1 MAERDAM
8 ENENA
13 AEERFCAGMN
23 RADEMENTAEY
34 EAFVEKFVPKKT
46 TDECYTPALVYE
58 AVRGWAIERYGL
70 QGREIVRPFY
80 PGGDYERE
88 EYPAGCVVIDN
99 PPFSMISKICAFY
112 QKNEIPFFLFAQE
125 KTLFSVGSGK
135 HKYVCCDAKITYEN
149 GASINTGFVTN
160 LPGAKIVVAADLRK
174 LVNQADAENRAE
186 KTVKH
191 AKYDYPVEVAT
202 PTRMA
207 DIARRGVSFE
217 IAEGEVQFIRAMD
230 EQRENGKAIYGGGF
244 ILSEKAAAEKAA
256 AEKAAA
262 EKAAAEKAAAKHW
275 ELSEREREIVR
286 NLGCGRED
294 EEI

>member
-1 MAERDAM
+1 M
-8 ENENA
+8 
-13 AEERFCAGMN
+13 
-23 RADEMENTAEY
+23 
-34 EAFVEKFVPKKT
+34 
-46 TDECYTPALVYE
+46 
-58 AVRGWAIERYGL
+58 
-70 QGREIVRPFY
+70 
-80 PGGDYERE
+80 
-88 EYPAGCVVIDN
+88 
-99 PPFSMISKICAFY
+99 
-112 QKNEIPFFLFAQE
+112 
-125 KTLFSVGSGK
+125 
-135 HKYVCCDAKITYEN
+135 
-149 GASINTGFVTN
+149 TN
-160 LPGAKIVVAADLRK
+160 LPGAKIVVDADLSK
-174 LVNQADAENRAE
+174 LVNKADAENREE
-186 KTVKH
+186 KIVKH
-191 AKYDYPVEVAT
+191 EKYEYPVEVAT

-256 AEKAAA
+256 AEKEAAEKAAA

>member
-1 MAERDAM
+1 MTAERDAM
-8 ENENA
+8 ENENTT
-13 AEERFCAGMN
+13 EERFRAGMS

-160 LPGAKIVVAADLRK
+160 LPGAKIVVAADLSK

-256 AEKAAA
+256 AEKATA
-262 EKAAAEKAAAKHW
+262 EKAAARHW

-286 NLGCGRED
+286 RLGCGRKDED
-294 EEI
+294 G

>member
-1 MAERDAM
+1 MTAERDAM

-13 AEERFCAGMN
+13 AEERFRAGMN
-23 RADEMENTAEY
+23 RADELESTAEY

-58 AVRGWAIERYGL
+58 AVRGWAVERYGL
-70 QGREIVRPFY
+70 QGSEIVRPFY
-80 PGGDYERE
+80 PGGDYERA

-160 LPGAKIVVAADLRK
+160 LPGAKIVVAADLSK
-174 LVNQADAENRAE
+174 LVNQSDAENRAE

-191 AKYDYPVEVAT
+191 AKYEYPVEVAT

-207 DIARRGVSFE
+207 DIARREF
-217 IAEGEVQFIRAMD
+217 
-230 EQRENGKAIYGGGF
+230 
-244 ILSEKAAAEKAA
+244 
-256 AEKAAA
+256 
-262 EKAAAEKAAAKHW
+262 
-275 ELSEREREIVR
+275 
-286 NLGCGRED
+286 
-294 EEI
+294 

>member
-1 MAERDAM
+1 MTAERDAV

-13 AEERFCAGMN
+13 AEERFRAGMN
-23 RADEMENTAEY
+23 RADEMESTAEY

-58 AVRGWAIERYGL
+58 AVRGWAVKRYGL

-88 EYPAGCVVIDN
+88 EYPAECVVIDN
-99 PPFSMISKICAFY
+99 PPFSIISKICAFY
-112 QKNEIPFFLFAQE
+112 QKKGIAFLLFAQE

-160 LPGAKIVVAADLRK
+160 LPGAKIVVAADLSK

-186 KTVKH
+186 KIVKH
-191 AKYDYPVEVAT
+191 EKYEYPVEVAT

-217 IAEGEVQFIRAMD
+217 IAEGEVQFIRALD
-230 EQRENGKAIYGGGF
+230 EQRENEKAIYGGGF

-256 AEKAAA
+256 A
-262 EKAAAEKAAAKHW
+262 KHW
-275 ELSEREREIVR
+275 KLSKREREIVR

-294 EEI
+294 EAD

>member
-1 MAERDAM
+1 MIEK
-8 ENENA
+8 ENEA
-13 AEERFCAGMN
+13 ARASLNERRFAEGME
-23 RADEMENTAEY
+23 RAREMEETAEY
-34 EAFVEKFVPKKT
+34 AAFVEKFIPKKT

-80 PGGDYERE
+80 PGGDYEHE
-88 EYPAGCVVIDN
+88 EYHEGCVVIDN
-99 PPFSMISKICAFY
+99 PPFSMLSKICAFY
-112 QKNEIPFFLFAQE
+112 QKNEIMFFLFAQE
-125 KTLFSVGSGK
+125 KTLFSVGCGK

-160 LPGAKIVVAADLRK
+160 LPGAKIVVAADLSK
-174 LVNQADAENRAE
+174 LVNKADAENRAK

-191 AKYDYPVEVAT
+191 EKYEYPVEVAT

-217 IAEGEVQFIRAMD
+217 IEEGEVQFIRALD
-230 EQRENGKAIYGGGF
+230 EQRENEKAIYGGGF

-256 AEKAAA
+256 A
-262 EKAAAEKAAAKHW
+262 KHW
-275 ELSEREREIVR
+275 KLSEREREIVR

-294 EEI
+294 EAD

>member
-1 MAERDAM
+1 MIEK
-8 ENENA
+8 ENEA
-13 AEERFCAGMN
+13 ARASLNERRFAEGME
-23 RADEMENTAEY
+23 RAREMEETAEY
-34 EAFVEKFVPKKT
+34 AAFVEKFIPKKT

-80 PGGDYERE
+80 PGGDYEHE
-88 EYPAGCVVIDN
+88 EYHEGCVVIDN

-112 QKNEIPFFLFAQE
+112 QKNEIMFFLFAQE

-160 LPGAKIVVAADLRK
+160 LPGAKIIVAADLSK
-174 LVNQADAENRAE
+174 LVNKADAENRAE

-191 AKYDYPVEVAT
+191 EKYEYPVEVAT
-202 PTRMA
+202 TTRMA

-217 IAEGEVQFIRAMD
+217 IEEGEVQFIRALD
-230 EQRENGKAIYGGGF
+230 EQRENEKAIYGGGF

-262 EKAAAEKAAAKHW
+262 EKAAAKHW
-275 ELSEREREIVR
+275 KLSEREREIVR

-294 EEI
+294 EAD

>member
-1 MAERDAM
+1 MNAKEDGAARESVNERRFAEGM
-8 ENENA
+8 E
-13 AEERFCAGMN
+13 
-23 RADEMENTAEY
+23 RAREMEETAEY
-34 EAFVEKFVPKKT
+34 AAFVEKFVPKKT

-58 AVRGWAIERYGL
+58 AVRGWAVERYGL

-80 PGGDYERE
+80 PGGDYERA

-112 QKNEIPFFLFAQE
+112 QKNEILFFLFAQE

-160 LPGAKIVVAADLRK
+160 LPGAKIVVAADLSK

-186 KTVKH
+186 KTVKNE
-191 AKYDYPVEVAT
+191 KYEYPVEVAT

-256 AEKAAA
+256 AEAAA
-262 EKAAAEKAAAKHW
+262 EKTAAEKAAAKQW
-275 ELSEREREIVR
+275 KLSEREREIVR
-286 NLGCGRED
+286 QLGYGGKD